1 MNTLIQY
8 IWKNRLFPTK
18 DIATTDGKR
27 LRVIMS
33 GEDRGNI
40 FCNARISLD
49 DEIWSGNIVLHDK
62 SSDWEKD
69 IIKAG
74 ADAYSNVILHVTL
87 NDDVETMRR
96 SGEYIPQLRLTTTPQ
111 MSNTYNSICGT
122 PGSHC
127 TEAIQCMGK
136 LKLHNFLSKL
146 LMERVEEK
154 SERIEQLHNRCNKQW
169 EETLFKLLARNFGFG
184 IQSSLFEAWAS
195 LLNIQ
200 AAGKHRDNTTQ
211 IEALFFGQAGLLDEG
226 TVPQYY
232 RAQSAADGH
241 FDTLVR
247 EYRFL
252 SAKFN
257 LQALDGKKWGCGNG
271 TPHQRIARL
280 AALYCSQKVSMSAIA
295 ACDTIEEL
303 RTLLQI
309 QPQGYW
315 RTHLQF
321 GGTETPGTP
330 PLRNS
335 QLDLLIINTII
346 PMMYT
351 YGKHRH
357 DEELCSK
364 AEDLM
369 HTLQGEDNSIIR
381 RWVQRG
387 IEVECAADSQAI
399 IQLQKSYCDKHNCSE
414 CHLAYEYMKRAI
426 INKGQGKK

>member
-8 IWKNRLFPTK
+8 IWKNRLFPTR
-18 DIATTDGKR
+18 DITTTDGKR
-27 LRVIMS
+27 LRVIIS
-33 GEDRGNI
+33 GEERGNI

-49 DEIWSGNIVLHDK
+49 EEVWSGNIVLHDK
-62 SSDWEKD
+62 SSDWEKE
-69 IIKAG
+69 ITRMG

-87 NDDVETMRR
+87 DDDIETMRR
-96 SGEYIPQLRLTTTPQ
+96 SGEYIPQLRLTATPQ
-111 MSNTYNSICGT
+111 MTETYNCICGT
-122 PGSHC
+122 PGEHC

-136 LKLHNFLSKL
+136 LKMHNFLSKL
-146 LMERVEEK
+146 LMERIEEK
-154 SERIEQLHNRCNKQW
+154 SARIELLHKTCNKQW

-184 IQSSLFEAWAS
+184 IQSSLFESWAS

-211 IEALFFGQAGLLDEG
+211 IEALFFGQAGLLDEN
-226 TVPQYY
+226 TIPQYY
-232 RAQSAADGH
+232 RAQAVADGH

-252 SAKFN
+252 SSKFN
-257 LQALDGKKWGCGNG
+257 LQALDGKKWGCGNA

-280 AALYCSQKVSMSAIA
+280 AALYCSHKVSMSTIA
-295 ACDTIEEL
+295 SCNTIEEL

-335 QLDLLIINTII
+335 QLDLLIINTVI

-351 YGKHRH
+351 YGRHRR

-399 IQLQKSYCDKHNCSE
+399 IQLQKGYCDKHNCSE
-414 CHLAYEYMKRAI
+414 CHLAYEYMKRATT
-426 INKGQGKK
+426 NKG